1 MKIKNVVPKQCK
13 YAKAKGWAS
22 WLVNTKPSGVAKLGN
37 KGEKKYFETRE
48 EAEAYAAEVNS
59 AQLHN
64 GGASSSKGGTVGDA
78 IEMVVTSYKRRRKE
92 GNVGFTAVRGYI
104 INAECWKEHIGHIKC
119 SDLNHLQIQSV
130 LDGAFGHLAR
140 TTKDRK
146 LKQLE
151 KVLELSRA
159 KGWIPLNARN
169 VAERGEYSE
178 TSVVLFENVHNK
190 TEDEIR
196 FGPRKEPFDA
206 QLIKDLCN
214 HMLWQDERVNKER
227 ERIAQKKHGKIG
239 HNQPP
244 KPIKYRN
251 FGTILSFAFQ
261 TGLRFSEQA
270 ALRWSDVD
278 LDSKEI
284 TVSCALPIIGEGD
297 QVGVG
302 TTKAKL
308 LRKDTSIGSGIRYVP
323 ITPALHKLLVEWKLK
338 SNFSKDEDLV
348 FPTNVGTWN
357 KPSHNWRRR
366 IMHAACDAVGID
378 RIRWHDARHFFASML
393 LNAYSN
399 NWGKIADLLGH
410 DSTDFTRRQYGH
422 WVKKTKADKQADA
435 DQLGDAMGF

>member
-1 MKIKNVVPKQCK
+1 MKIKNVVPKECK

-22 WLVNTKPSGVAKLGN
+22 WLVNTKPAGVAKISN
-37 KGEKKYFETRE
+37 KGEKKYFKTRE

-78 IEMVVTSYKRRRKE
+78 IKMVVTSYKRRSKE

-104 INAECWKEHIGHIKC
+104 KNAECWGEHIGHIKC

-196 FGPRKEPFDA
+196 FGPRKKPFDA
-206 QLIKDLCN
+206 ELIKKLCE
-214 HMLWQDERVNKER
+214 HTLYQDDRINKER
-227 ERIAQKKHGKIG
+227 ERIAEKKHGKIG

-278 LDSKEI
+278 LDSEEI
-284 TVSCALPIIGEGD
+284 TVSCALRVTGD
-297 QVGVG
+297 QGQVGVG

-308 LRKDTSIGSGIRYVP
+308 LRKDTSVGSGIRYVP
-323 ITPALHKLLVEWKLK
+323 ITPDLHKLLVEWKLK
-338 SNFSKDEDLV
+338 SNFSKEEDLV

-357 KPSHNWRRR
+357 KTSNNWRMR
-366 IMHAACDAVGID
+366 IMHAACDAVGMD

-393 LNAYSN
+393 LNAHGD

-422 WVKKTKADKQADA
+422 WVKKTKAEKKSDA
-435 DQLGDAMGF
+435 QQLGEAIGF

>member
-1 MKIKNVVPKQCK
+1 MKIKNVVPRIDKFVKQQ
-13 YAKAKGWAS
+13 GWAY
-22 WLVNTKPSGVAKLGN
+22 WLVDTTPKSVAKLGN

-64 GGASSSKGGTVGDA
+64 GGASSSKGGTVGDT
-78 IEMVVTSYKRRRKE
+78 IKMVVTSYERRSKE

-104 INAECWKEHIGHIKC
+104 KNAECWGEHIGHIKC

-146 LKQLE
+146 LKQLH
-151 KVLELSRA
+151 KVLEISRA

-169 VAERGEYSE
+169 VAERGEHCE
-178 TSVVLFENVHNK
+178 THVVLFENVHNK

-196 FGPRKEPFDA
+196 FGPRKKPFDA
-206 QLIKDLCN
+206 ELIKKLCE
-214 HMLWQDERVNKER
+214 HTLYQDDRINKER
-227 ERIAQKKHGKIG
+227 ERIAEKKHGKIG

-278 LDSKEI
+278 LDSEEI
-284 TVSCALPIIGEGD
+284 TVSCALRVTGD
-297 QVGVG
+297 QGQVGVG

-308 LRKDTSIGSGIRYVP
+308 LRKDTSVGSGIRYVP
-323 ITPALHKLLVEWKLK
+323 ITPDLHKLLVEWKLK
-338 SNFSKDEDLV
+338 SNFSKEEDLV

-357 KPSHNWRRR
+357 KTSNNWRMR
-366 IMHAACDAVGID
+366 IMHAACDAVGMD

-393 LNAYSN
+393 LNAHGD

-422 WVKKTKADKQADA
+422 WVKKTRAEKKSDA
-435 DQLGDAMGF
+435 QQLGEAIGF

>member
-1 MKIKNVVPKQCK
+1 MKIKNVVPRIDGTAKQ
-13 YAKAKGWAS
+13 KGWMH
-22 WLVNTKPSGVAKLGN
+22 WLVDTRPKSVAKLGN

-48 EAEAYAAEVNS
+48 EAETYAAEINS

-78 IEMVVTSYKRRRKE
+78 IKMVLTSYKRRSDE
-92 GNVGFTAVRGYI
+92 GNIGFTAVRGYI
-104 INAECWKEHIGHIKC
+104 KNAECWGEHIGHIKC
-119 SDLNHLQIQSV
+119 SDLNHLQIQSC
-130 LDGAFGHLAR
+130 LDGPFGHLSR
-140 TTKDRK
+140 ITKDRK
-146 LKQLE
+146 LKQLV

-169 VAERGEYSE
+169 VAERGEHSE

-206 QLIKDLCN
+206 ELIKKLCN
-214 HMLWQDERVNKER
+214 HALYQDDRINKER
-227 ERIAQKKHGKIG
+227 DLFAKNRYGKIG
-239 HNQPP
+239 HNIAP

-251 FGTILSFAFQ
+251 FGTILTFAFQ

-270 ALRWSDVD
+270 ALRWSDID

-284 TVSCALPIIGEGD
+284 TVSCALRVTGWHGE
-297 QVGVG
+297 VGVG
-302 TTKAKL
+302 NTKAKL

-338 SNFSKDEDLV
+338 SNFSKEEELV

-357 KPSHNWRRR
+357 KTSNNWRIR
-366 IMHAACDAVGID
+366 IMHEACDAVGMD

-393 LNAYSN
+393 LNAYGN

-422 WVKKTKADKQADA
+422 WIKKTKADKSADA
-435 DQLGDAMGF
+435 DQLGEAMGF